1 MAKRLFDFCCTS
13 LGLLVV
19 SPVFLIAG
27 LAIKLTSPGTV
38 FFRQIRV
45 GRNGN
50 RFAILKFRTMREE
63 QGNRLT
69 IGRDPRITGVGHWLR
84 LSKLDELPQ
93 LINVWKGEMSLV
105 GPRPEDPH
113 YVALYDEKQRQVL
126 SVRPGITDLASI
138 KYRHESDLLAASE
151 DPERTY
157 IEEIMPD
164 KLQLNLEYID
174 RRGFWYDIGLIFRT
188 LKRIFS
194 RN

>member
-174 RRGFWYDIGLIFRT
+174 RMGFWYDIGLIFRT